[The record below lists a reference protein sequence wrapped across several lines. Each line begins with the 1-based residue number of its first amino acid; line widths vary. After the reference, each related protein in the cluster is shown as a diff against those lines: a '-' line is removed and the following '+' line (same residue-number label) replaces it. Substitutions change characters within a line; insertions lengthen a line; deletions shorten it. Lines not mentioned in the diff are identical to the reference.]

1 MSQKKKWMKYR
12 HRVIRNIAAC
22 TLGVYIRHRYGV
34 KVEPF
39 REQGDRQY
47 LIVMNHTTAAD
58 QFLVGMAFK
67 GPVYYIASEDLF
79 SNGWVSKLLSWAVA
93 PIPIKK
99 QTVDVHAV
107 ANCIRVAR
115 EGGTIALAPEG
126 NRTYFGKTAH
136 IKPSIVKL
144 VRKLGLP
151 LAIFR
156 IEGGYGVQPRW
167 SDVIRKGAMRAYVA
181 RVVEPEEYAAM
192 TDEQLFAFLQE
203 QIDVNE
209 AAVIGTY
216 EHPENA
222 QYLERLIYVCPEC
235 GLSEFESRGDL
246 IQCKKCGFFCRHK
259 PTKDLAGV
267 GEEIPFRF
275 VADWYQY
282 QCDFVNRLDLTQ
294 YLDTPMYR
302 DEVQFSEVLLY
313 KKKKR
318 LMKKAEM
325 QLFGDRIIVGGQEI
339 PFSSVTGATVLGRNK
354 LNVYCG
360 DKLWQMKGDKR
371 FNAIKYMNM
380 VYRYKNMNE
389 GDGNGE
395 FLGF

>member
-1 MSQKKKWMKYR
+1 M
-12 HRVIRNIAAC
+12 
-22 TLGVYIRHRYGV
+22 
-34 KVEPF
+34 
-39 REQGDRQY
+39 
-47 LIVMNHTTAAD
+47 
-58 QFLVGMAFK
+58 
-67 GPVYYIASEDLF
+67 
-79 SNGWVSKLLSWAVA
+79 
-93 PIPIKK
+93 
-99 QTVDVHAV
+99 
-107 ANCIRVAR
+107 
-115 EGGTIALAPEG
+115 
-126 NRTYFGKTAH
+126 
-136 IKPSIVKL
+136 
-144 VRKLGLP
+144 
-151 LAIFR
+151 
-156 IEGGYGVQPRW
+156 QPRW

-209 AAVIGTY
+209 AAVTGTY

-259 PTKDLAGV
+259 PTKELAGV

-294 YLDTPMYR
+294 YIDTPMYR

-313 KKKKR
+313 KKKNR

-339 PFSSVTGATVLGRNK
+339 PFSSVTGTTVLGRNK